1 MTNITNPF
9 PYFPEA
15 GTGGF
20 IYVGAANLDAR
31 TNPITVYRDEARTI
45 PWSQPIRT
53 VDGYPAF
60 QGAKASIYA
69 APTSVS
75 LTVLNSQSRVVTNGL
90 SFSSA
95 LDAFIA
101 DLASSAVGE
110 GDALIEQSNGE
121 TVRSNSPV
129 YIWRQRPSLVGDAVA
144 GTPTQNAARLQA
156 QINALSAAGG
166 GTLRMVEAAVEIDRA
181 LKIPY
186 GVSIIGPGSGRCVI
200 TNNYAP
206 YDSGQ
211 TAIFQTGNFQPSYAQ
226 VYYSLPYSSEAKA
239 FNASL
244 SGDTAV
250 TLTTSGDA
258 AGFAVGDMVYVFS
271 AAFYTTSGGDK
282 QPYYATL
289 RKITAISGGVIYLDD
304 CLYSETAGGY
314 LVNLRTTTAPGPPAL
329 AGGPDVT
336 LFAWGDG
343 EISGLSVSTLG
354 NWGGVTSAA
363 YRASFN
369 DIDVLASRRIW
380 YNNLMVNVQY
390 NNVRG
395 AFFVKAGEMSMNS
408 ENVVVS
414 NATAS
419 YNQGLFVQA
428 LSALTEVSGT
438 GTISSN
444 VFTANAPTPPGTWTV
459 PTRLYTADGT
469 YYGTIVSNGTG
480 SGGAGTYNLTGG
492 TNVGT
497 PTTFLGVKTPAGG
510 ISTQENSLYITFRD
524 IVLNMTGLPSG
535 TVLSALN
542 AQNVRFDN
550 VKAFH
555 GGASFTGA
563 VLSFGNDIV
572 TANRRDST
580 DNFANVSWSGP
591 CGIHAQISGSGSA
604 RNRIAGTFSGTPIT
618 SAIRIADTTN
628 KNFILPGSTF
638 LAGECVFVSGVANQ
652 EVSDV
657 YIDGGMDGFTNS
669 LAYPTMLANTVSNV
683 RTAKTSGR
691 QAANK
696 QILLAVSATTTDTA
710 IVSSDIGT
718 GTLQRGD
725 QIEFDIRCNA
735 TGTNAPKRLNFKLVN
750 VTDGTT
756 TTMASAV
763 IAAASPGIYKFT
775 GRIDVTNTALL
786 VPVNVTVQG
795 AAAVTPGEAAFTA
808 TDLATKQVR
817 FEITVS
823 NDSPS
828 DTNSI
833 TVAKIS
839 LSNPRQL

>member
-1 MTNITNPF
+1 MTVPNIF
-9 PYFPEA
+9 VS
-15 GTGGF
+15 GTLISASEVNENF
-20 IYVGAANLDAR
+20 
-31 TNPITVYRDEARTI
+31 
-45 PWSQPIRT
+45 
-53 VDGYPAF
+53 
-60 QGAKASIYA
+60 ASIGTDLA
-69 APTSVS
+69 ATTGAQLIGTTENNSVQAA
-75 LTVLNSQSRVVTNGL
+75 LNARAKT
-90 SFSSA
+90 
-95 LDAFIA
+95 A
-101 DLASSAVGE
+101 DLASSAANK
-110 GDALIEQSNGE
+110 GDALVEQSNGE

-129 YIWRQRPSLVGDAVA
+129 YIWRQRPSLWGGDVA
-144 GTPTQNAARLQA
+144 GSPTQNALRLQS
-156 QINALSAAGG
+156 QIDALKAEGG
-166 GTLRMVEAAVEIDRA
+166 GTLRLVEAAIEIDRPLVMPA
-181 LKIPY
+181 
-186 GVSIIGPGSGRCVI
+186 GVSIIGPGAGRCTL
-200 TNNYAP
+200 TNNYP

-211 TAIFQTGNFQPSYAQ
+211 TAIFQTGNFALGYAK
-226 VYYSLPYSSEAKA
+226 VYYSAPFNSQAKA

-258 AGFAVGDMVYVFS
+258 AGFAVGDTVYVFS
-271 AAFYTTSGGDK
+271 ALAYVPAPPADP

-289 RKITAISGGVIYLDD
+289 RKVRAVSGGIVYFDD

-314 LVNLRTTTAPGPPAL
+314 LVNLRTTTAPGPPIL
-329 AGGPDVT
+329 AGGPTTT

-354 NWGGVTSAA
+354 NWGGVSSAA

-380 YNNLMVNVQY
+380 YNNFMVNCQY
-390 NNVRG
+390 NNVSG
-395 AFFVKAGEMSMNS
+395 EFFVKAGEMSMNS

-419 YNQGLFVQA
+419 FNQGLFVEA
-428 LSALTEVSGT
+428 LNAGLTVVTGT
-438 GTISSN
+438 GTIATN
-444 VFTANAPTPPGTWTV
+444 VFTADVPTSGAWAA

-469 YYGTIVSNGTG
+469 YYGTIISNGTG
-480 SGGAGTYNLTGG
+480 SGGAGTYNLSGG
-492 TNVGT
+492 TDIGT
-497 PTTFLGVKTPAGG
+497 TTNFKGVTTPAGG
-510 ISTQENSLYITFRD
+510 VSTQENSIYVTFRD
-524 IVLNMTGLPSG
+524 IVLNMTGLPG
-535 TVLSALN
+535 GVVMWGIN

-550 VKAFH
+550 IRAFH

-563 VLSFGNDIV
+563 VLTFGNDTV
-572 TANRRDST
+572 AAGRRDST
-580 DNFANVSWSGP
+580 DNFANVSWNGP
-591 CGIHAQISGSGSA
+591 CGIHAQITGSGSA
-604 RNRIAGTFSGTPIT
+604 RNRITGTFSGTPVT
-618 SAIRIADTTN
+618 SAIRVADTTT
-628 KNFILPGSTF
+628 KNFILPGATF
-638 LAGECVFVSGVANQ
+638 LAGNCIFVSGVANQ

-657 YIDGGMDGFTNS
+657 YISGGMEGFTNS
-669 LAYPTMLANTVSNV
+669 LAYPTMLANTVANV

-696 QILLAVSATTTDTA
+696 QILAAVSATNVDTA

-725 QIEFDIRCNA
+725 QIEFDIRCNC

-750 VTDGTT
+750 VTDSTT
-756 TTMASAV
+756 TTMASAA
-763 IAAASPGIYKFT
+763 IPAISPGIYKFT

-795 AAAVTPGEAAFTA
+795 VVAVTPGEAAYTA

-839 LSNPRQL
+839 LSNPRQV

>member
-1 MTNITNPF
+1 MALTKATFSMI
-9 PYFPEA
+9 E
-15 GTGGF
+15 
-20 IYVGAANLDAR
+20 
-31 TNPITVYRDEARTI
+31 
-45 PWSQPIRT
+45 
-53 VDGYPAF
+53 DGQY
-60 QGAKASIYA
+60 
-69 APTSVS
+69 
-75 LTVLNSQSRVVTNGL
+75 
-90 SFSSA
+90 
-95 LDAFIA
+95 
-101 DLASSAVGE
+101 
-110 GDALIEQSNGE
+110 
-121 TVRSNSPV
+121 SPNF
-129 YIWRQRPSLVGDAVA
+129 IWRQRPSLWGGDVA
-144 GTPTQNAARLQA
+144 GTPTQNALRLQA
-156 QINALSAAGG
+156 QIDALAAEGG
-166 GTLRMVEAAVEIDRA
+166 GTLRMVEAAIEIDRP
-181 LKIPY
+181 LVVPER
-186 GVSIIGPGSGRCVI
+186 VSIIGPGAGLCVL

-211 TAIFQTGNFQPSYAQ
+211 TAIFLTGNFALGYAKEW
-226 VYYSLPYSSEAKA
+226 YPGGTKASEAKA

-258 AGFAVGDMVYVFS
+258 AGFAVGDTVYVFS
-271 AAFYTTSGGDK
+271 ALAYVPAPPADP

-289 RKITAISGGVIYLDD
+289 RKVRAISGGIVYFDD

-314 LVNLRTTTAPGPPAL
+314 LVNLRTTTAPGPPIL
-329 AGGPDVT
+329 AGGPTTT

-354 NWGGVTSAA
+354 NWGGVSSAA

-380 YNNLMVNVQY
+380 YNNFMVNCQY
-390 NNVRG
+390 NNVSG
-395 AFFVKAGEMSMNS
+395 EFFVKAGEMSMNS

-419 YNQGLFVQA
+419 FNQGLFVQA
-428 LSALTEVSGT
+428 LGALTEVTGT
-438 GTISSN
+438 GTIAAN
-444 VFTANAPTPPGTWTV
+444 VFDAAAPTVGTWTV

-469 YYGTIVSNGTG
+469 YYGTIVSLVSG
-480 SGGAGTYNLTGG
+480 SGGAGTYNLSGG

-510 ISTQENSLYITFRD
+510 ISTQENSLYITFRA

-563 VLSFGNDIV
+563 VLSFGNDIID
-572 TANRRDST
+572 AGRRDST

-591 CGIHAQISGSGSA
+591 CGIHAQITGSGSA
-604 RNRIAGTFSGTPIT
+604 RNRITGTFSGTPVT

-628 KNFILPGSTF
+628 KNFILPGATF
-638 LAGECVFVSGVANQ
+638 LAGNCIFVSGVANQ

-657 YIDGGMDGFTNS
+657 YISGGMEGFTNS
-669 LAYPTMLANTVSNV
+669 LAYPTMLANTVANV

-696 QILLAVSATTTDTA
+696 QILAAVSATTVDTA

-725 QIEFDIRCNA
+725 QIEFDIRCNC

-750 VTDGTT
+750 VTDSTT
-756 TTMASAV
+756 TTMASAA
-763 IAAASPGIYKFT
+763 IPAISPGIYKFT

-795 AAAVTPGEAAFTA
+795 VAAVTPGEAAYTA
-808 TDLATKQVR
+808 ADLSTKQVR

-839 LSNPRQL
+839 LSNPRQV

>member
-1 MTNITNPF
+1 MTVPNIFVP
-9 PYFPEA
+9 
-15 GTGGF
+15 GG
-20 IYVGAANLDAR
+20 IVASAAINE
-31 TNPITVYRDEARTI
+31 N
-45 PWSQPIRT
+45 
-53 VDGYPAF
+53 F
-60 QGAKASIYA
+60 A
-69 APTSVS
+69 ALAT
-75 LTVLNSQSRVVTNGL
+75 T
-90 SFSSA
+90 
-95 LDAFIA
+95 A
-101 DLASSAVGE
+101 DLASSAAGK
-110 GDALIEQSNGE
+110 GDALVGQSNGE
-121 TVRSNSPV
+121 TVRGNSPV
-129 YIWRQRPSLVGDAVA
+129 YIWRQRPSLWGGDVA
-144 GTPTQNAARLQA
+144 GTPTENALRLQA
-156 QINALSAAGG
+156 QIDALEAEGG
-166 GTLRMVEAAVEIDRA
+166 GTLRMVEAAVEIDRP
-181 LKIPY
+181 LVMPD
-186 GVSIIGPGSGRCVI
+186 GVSVIGPGAGRCVL

-211 TAIFQTGNFQPSYAQ
+211 TAIFQTGNFALGYAKEWFPSGTKA
-226 VYYSLPYSSEAKA
+226 SEAKA

-250 TLTTSGDA
+250 VMTTPGDA
-258 AGFAVGDMVYVFS
+258 AGFAVGDMVYAFS
-271 AAFYTTSGGDK
+271 ALAYTPGGGDP

-289 RKITAISGGVIYLDD
+289 RKVRAVSGGIVYFDD

-314 LVNLRTTTAPGPPAL
+314 LVNLRTTTAPGPPIL
-329 AGGPDVT
+329 AGGPTTT

-354 NWGGVTSAA
+354 NWGGVSSAA

-380 YNNLMVNVQY
+380 YNNFMVNCQY
-390 NNVRG
+390 NNVSG
-395 AFFVKAGEMSMNS
+395 EFFVKAGEMSMNS
-408 ENVVVS
+408 ENIVVS

-419 YNQGLFVQA
+419 FNQGLFVQA
-428 LSALTEVSGT
+428 LGALTNVTGT

-444 VFTANAPTPPGTWTV
+444 VFTANAPTSGTWGA
-459 PTRLYTADGT
+459 PARLYAADGT
-469 YYGTIVSNGTG
+469 YYGTIISNGTG
-480 SGGAGTYNLTGG
+480 SGGAGTYNLSGG

-497 PTTFLGVKTPAGG
+497 LTTFQGVSTPSGG
-510 ISTQENSLYITFRD
+510 ISTQENSIYVTFRD
-524 IVLNMTGLPSG
+524 IVLNMTGLPG
-535 TVLSALN
+535 GVVMWGIN

-550 VKAFH
+550 IKAFH

-563 VLSFGNDIV
+563 VLTFGNDIID
-572 TANRRDST
+572 AGRRDST

-591 CGIHAQISGSGSA
+591 CGIHAQITGSGSA
-604 RNRIAGTFSGTPIT
+604 RNRITGTFSGTPVT

-638 LAGECVFVSGVANQ
+638 LAGNCIFVSGVANQ

-657 YIDGGMDGFTNS
+657 YISGGMEGLTNS
-669 LAYPTMLANTVSNV
+669 LAYPTMLANTVNNV
-683 RTAKTSGR
+683 RTSKTSGR

-696 QILLAVSATTTDTA
+696 QIFAAVSATTVDTA

-718 GTLQRGD
+718 GTLQRED
-725 QIEFDIRCNA
+725 AIEFDIRCNC

-756 TTMASAV
+756 NTLASAA
-763 IAAASPGIYKFT
+763 IPAASPGIYKFT

-795 AAAVTPGEAAFTA
+795 VVAVTPAEAAYTA
-808 TDLATKQVR
+808 ADLATKQVR

-839 LSNPRQL
+839 LSNPRQV